1 MKELFNNDLNSLEK
15 ILNAK
20 ISDFIKIEGIQEK
33 LANKL
38 FNNIQNGIKNIEL
51 AKLFTASNLF
61 GKGFGIKKFNIIL
74 KKYPN
79 ILKMNIEKKNLINL
93 IKNLDG
99 YEEKTSLK
107 FVEGLSK
114 FKKFLKNLP
123 NITYITNNKKES
135 KKFNNI
141 NIVFTGF
148 RNIKLE
154 NKIINNGGNV
164 NNNINKN
171 TNYLII
177 PKNNYNENTSK
188 LIKANELKINIIS
201 EENFINK
208 YNIKF

>member
-1 MKELFNNDLNSLEK
+1 MVMKK
-15 ILNAK
+15 
-20 ISDFIKIEGIQEK
+20 K
-33 LANKL
+33 L
-38 FNNIQNGIKNIEL
+38 
-51 AKLFTASNLF
+51 
-61 GKGFGIKKFNIIL
+61 
-74 KKYPN
+74 
-79 ILKMNIEKKNLINL
+79 
-93 IKNLDG
+93 
-99 YEEKTSLK
+99 LK

-201 EENFINK
+201 EE
-208 YNIKF
+208 KFYK